1 MNQINTIIWDWNGT
15 LLNDVEMS
23 IAAMNPLLAERG
35 LPQLTIDHYREVFC
49 FPVRKYYETIGFDF
63 EKEPFDIP
71 ANAFMDNYR
80 RLGNSAPLTDSC
92 SEILNELKQRGY
104 RQFILSAMEQSL
116 LEKMTADYGIRGYL
130 EGVYGLSDDFAKE
143 KVSVGKRLIKKL
155 NLNPMECVMIGDTSH
170 DSEVAD
176 GCGFRCV
183 LYSGGH
189 SHRTILE
196 HCSRPIVDNLKDLL
210 AIMP

>member
-35 LPQLTIDHYREVFC
+35 LPLLSLERYRQVFC

-63 EKEPFDIP
+63 NKEPFDIP
-71 ANAFMDNYR
+71 AIAYMDNYR
-80 RLGNSAPLTDSC
+80 SMSYTAKLTDNC
-92 SEILNELKQRGY
+92 REILNELKQRGY
-104 RQFILSAMEQSL
+104 RQFILSAMEQNL
-116 LEKMTADYGIRGYL
+116 LEKMTADYGISDYL
-130 EGVYGLSDDFAKE
+130 DGIYGLNDDFAKE
-143 KVSVGKRLIKKL
+143 KVSVGKRLIKEL
-155 NLNPMECVMIGDTSH
+155 NLNPTECLMIGDTSH
-170 DSEVAD
+170 DSEVA
-176 GCGFRCV
+176 GVCGFRCV
-183 LYSGGH
+183 LYCGGH

-210 AIMP
+210 AVMP